1 MTARITQA
9 PTSIKTAKL
18 AARSLLARS
27 CCAPLFETKPSL
39 GLKGGSLL
47 YVQTNSRPV
56 ARTALL
62 LHTVLTTQQKTP
74 NCVSMIRLAESCR
87 LSSHHG
93 EPSAPTAQENQ
104 LGMFEKFLR
113 EKVHNQWEK
122 LCVPTAKCDKCHTQ
136 SHKVLLKCSVCGW
149 DICEECSEA
158 ISGLRKSERPCHIL
172 DHNAVDWEPE
182 KNNSTNSKKKSTN
195 SQKKKTNAKKNTTNA
210 KKTTT
215 RRAKRVKTANKVE
228 ITLVAVTEEL
238 QASNISGISGHT
250 TGQILPHPLQGQE
263 HKAIQTMP
271 ASYPPHRSPESI
283 VDNEHEIVAGM
294 PTQRQNSNSP
304 YPDRQENPSTT
315 KAFIPAQILLPNP
328 STYPYLPSLPPFS
341 SGHSLPLQYTTT
353 TGRTAHG
360 LPREPWPSHTKFRQP
375 LAIRHVSPDYVQ
387 IWIPPLENRI
397 GYGKQ
402 TGPEPGPPGPYETLH
417 SVTREF
423 APTRVCEEEPSV
435 EQLAPECF
443 TTPPNLTS
451 QCQEYH
457 ETKPILGKRGRST
470 LTLLEPEVN
479 LGVPYLTHALPLCG
493 DTK

>member
-1 MTARITQA
+1 MI
-9 PTSIKTAKL
+9 
-18 AARSLLARS
+18 
-27 CCAPLFETKPSL
+27 PS
-39 GLKGGSLL
+39 
-47 YVQTNSRPV
+47 
-56 ARTALL
+56 
-62 LHTVLTTQQKTP
+62 
-74 NCVSMIRLAESCR
+74 AESCR

-93 EPSAPTAQENQ
+93 ETSAPTTQENQ
-104 LGMFEKFLR
+104 LGMFEKSLR
-113 EKVHNQWEK
+113 EKVHNQWERQ
-122 LCVPTAKCDKCHTQ
+122 CVPTTKCDKCQ
-136 SHKVLLKCSVCGW
+136 SQGHKVLQKCS
-149 DICEECSEA
+149 ICTWSICQECSKD
-158 ISGLRKSERPCHIL
+158 SGLRKSEGPCHIL
-172 DHNAVDWEPE
+172 DHNAVDWILKEDSTNAE
-182 KNNSTNSKKKSTN
+182 KDSTNSWKKR
-195 SQKKKTNAKKNTTNA
+195 TNAKKNTTHA

-228 ITLVAVTEEL
+228 ITLVAVTEEP
-238 QASNISGISGHT
+238 QASDISGISGHAK
-250 TGQILPHPLQGQE
+250 GQILPHPLQGQA

-271 ASYPPHRSPESI
+271 ASYPPHRFPERN
-283 VDNEHEIVAGM
+283 VDDEHEIVAGM

-315 KAFIPAQILLPNP
+315 KGFVPAQILLPNP

-353 TGRTAHG
+353 IGRAAHG

-375 LAIRHVSPDYVQ
+375 LAIRHGSADSVQ
-387 IWIPPLENRI
+387 IWIPPFENRI

-402 TGPEPGPPGPYETLH
+402 TRPEPGPPGPHETLH
-417 SVTREF
+417 SVPREF
-423 APTRVCEEEPSV
+423 VPTRVCEEEPSR

-470 LTLLEPEVN
+470 FTLLEPEVN
-479 LGVPYLTHALPLCG
+479 LGVPYLRLALSLCG